1 MNNCVAVTE
10 IDEHPALDH
19 AVGTIV
25 LPSGRGV
32 LDVAG
37 DARYDFEVLT

>member
-1 MNNCVAVTE
+1 MNNCAAVTE
-10 IDEHPALDH
+10 IDGHPARDN
-19 AVGTIV
+19 AVRAIV
-25 LPSGRGV
+25 LPSGGGV